1 VADKIAALAK
11 DDSVIARFIDY
22 RTAGAGTLPEIF
34 GKADVIVCTEDSS
47 TMISE
52 AVTARLPVVGV
63 APGAH
68 RFTDDEQEY
77 RDFMIANGW
86 CCVLP
91 IAELTPDALARAL
104 AEIEP
109 LRDNPLDALALK
121 LKARLPQLFSA
132 VESRAPIV

>member
-1 VADKIAALAK
+1 LVSTSRRTSASVADKIAALAK

-34 GKADVIVCTEDSS
+34 VKADVIVCTEDSS

-77 RDFMIANGW
+77 RDCIMCNGW
-86 CCVLP
+86 VCCP
-91 IAELTPDALARAL
+91 PTGE
-104 AEIEP
+104 
-109 LRDNPLDALALK
+109 
-121 LKARLPQLFSA
+121 
-132 VESRAPIV
+132 RAP